1 MKDCFKING
10 EQKIIMPKKS
20 EYAKSIIFEK
30 KKSLFTI
37 DADFES
43 ILGPEDN
50 EKQNPEQSY
59 INKYQKHIACSYSY
73 KVVCVNNHFSK
84 PFKRYLGKYAV
95 YNFINNMVEESK
107 YYFIN
112 NMVEESKYCCDVM
125 KKHFNKELAMT
136 KKDNENFKNSA
147 KC

>member
-59 INKYQKHIACSYSY
+59 INKYQKHIAI
-73 KVVCVNNHFSK
+73 K
-84 PFKRYLGKYAV
+84 
-95 YNFINNMVEESK
+95 
-107 YYFIN
+107 
-112 NMVEESKYCCDVM
+112 
-125 KKHFNKELAMT
+125 
-136 KKDNENFKNSA
+136 
-147 KC
+147 